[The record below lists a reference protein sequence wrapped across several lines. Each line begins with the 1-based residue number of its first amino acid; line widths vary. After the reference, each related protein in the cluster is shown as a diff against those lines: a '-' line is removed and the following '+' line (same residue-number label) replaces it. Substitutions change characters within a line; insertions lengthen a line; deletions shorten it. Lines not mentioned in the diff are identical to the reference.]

1 MWYGI
6 NDRMAN
12 KILTTPES
20 EWLIT
25 LALDIDQF
33 YDYNGFVGLW
43 MHTQG
48 AVCFLEMETADE
60 NAIYFKVS
68 DNYDT
73 CS

>member
-1 MWYGI
+1 MNLDLDHAEVGTMWYGI

-12 KILTTPES
+12 KILSTSES

-43 MHTQG
+43 MHT
-48 AVCFLEMETADE
+48 
-60 NAIYFKVS
+60 
-68 DNYDT
+68 
-73 CS
+73 